1 MRVVL
6 LGMGGTVP
14 AMHPPSFP
22 AQLPI
27 RFVENV
33 RAHSVRR
40 SQALILMVVEEN
52 PGPSLPESP
61 FFRLLVDLLP
71 PAALWLLSTVP
82 LALFISMSI
91 V

>member
-1 MRVVL
+1 MRAVL

-22 AQLPI
+22 AQLPS

-33 RAHSVRR
+33 RAHSDRK

-61 FFRLLVDLLP
+61 FFHLPVDFLFNLGPIILP
-71 PAALWLLSTVP
+71 PILP
-82 LALFISMSI
+82 
-91 V
+91 